1 MKKILS
7 LVFFS
12 LILVACSREEAEMP
26 EEVQE
31 PVTKIVHECQCP
43 QDEAPVN
50 AISEESQ
57 AVNSEESQIEEQQE
71 PEVDSNL
78 VNNDNEV
85 ESPTNILPDVTENPE
100 INQMLPDG
108 IGERESEVL
117 NQVSTYTVLAG
128 DTLTQIASRFGVTA
142 AQIQSW
148 NNLETVDSIYVGQT
162 LNILGGVSNVPVMN
176 SNNLNLANETIE
188 YLLNGQAN
196 VRESERLNWNP
207 TFLRL
212 VNLAPLHQE
221 FVASGGSSENMEAFA
236 TFVTENAP
244 IQENWQELF
253 KADFLETTGIQITNL
268 TALDNDRYR
277 AYIEENGIEVPE
289 VIVSARTGF
298 YNR

>member
-1 MKKILS
+1 MKKIVS
-7 LVFFS
+7 LLFFS
-12 LILVACSREEAEMP
+12 LILVACSREEVEIP

-43 QDEAPVN
+43 QDEAPVSN
-50 AISEESQ
+50 ISEESQ
-57 AVNSEESQIEEQQE
+57 TANSEEQQE
-71 PEVDSNL
+71 PEADSNIAT
-78 VNNDNEV
+78 DED
-85 ESPTNILPDVTENPE
+85 EIEEPTNILPDVNENPE

-108 IGERESEVL
+108 IGTQEREAL

-148 NNLETVDSIYVGQT
+148 NNLETVDSIYIGQV

-176 SNNLNLANETIE
+176 SNNLNLSNETIE
-188 YLLNGQAN
+188 YLLNGQEN

-212 VNLAPLHQE
+212 VNLASLHQE

-236 TFVTENAP
+236 AFVTENAP

-268 TALDNDRYR
+268 TALGNDRYR

-298 YNR
+298 YSR